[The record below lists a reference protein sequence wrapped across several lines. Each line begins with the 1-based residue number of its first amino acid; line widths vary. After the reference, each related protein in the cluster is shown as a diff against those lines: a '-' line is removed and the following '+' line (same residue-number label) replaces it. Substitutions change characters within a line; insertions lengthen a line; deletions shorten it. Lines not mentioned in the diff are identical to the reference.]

1 MSTFSYFVQ
10 RSHQPGLLANIVLI
24 VALILISLGSES
36 VSAKEFTGTV
46 ANSKGEGISYVLV
59 DVLGPRKILTRTDK
73 DGRFKVNL
81 VSGRYTIRLRYNGR
95 RKEFPIE
102 VGDDQESQTKMFK
115 LNW

>member
-1 MSTFSYFVQ
+1 MSKSSDFVQ
-10 RSHQPGLLANIVLI
+10 GSHQPSLLANTLLI
-24 VALILISLGSES
+24 VALILVSLGSES
-36 VSAKEFTGTV
+36 VSAKDFTGTV
-46 ANSKGEGISYVLV
+46 VNSNGDGISYVLV

-73 DGRFKVNL
+73 DGQFKVDL

-102 VGDDQESQTKMFK
+102 VGDNQNSQTQTFK